1 MGVRSAEA
9 IARRAAKRGRTIEE
23 QATADSEAEVKR
35 AKLEVE
41 KTAPPPPAAI
51 PPPAAAAAADLAVG
65 QPVWKAQ
72 KPEGKLKKDEKAGW
86 ICMGRAGQQC
96 GFLNFAF
103 RTDCKQ
109 CGAVRLVMDGPG
121 KKAKKEA
128 KKKLSPNVKR
138 HAGAAAASPHAKD
151 VGPGS
156 GTAWDGTNKQGSEAA
171 NMALRQT
178 FRDDPDS
185 LSEADRT
192 RAEALIARDERK
204 KGKKEARRAAVSH
217 AGLGKRKG
225 PKGPGKLSVV
235 RGPAP
240 GGGGRFGVT
249 QEGHVEVRTGS
260 SRFD

>member
-1 MGVRSAEA
+1 
-9 IARRAAKRGRTIEE
+9 
-23 QATADSEAEVKR
+23 
-35 AKLEVE
+35 
-41 KTAPPPPAAI
+41 
-51 PPPAAAAAADLAVG
+51 
-65 QPVWKAQ
+65 
-72 KPEGKLKKDEKAGW
+72 
-86 ICMGRAGQQC
+86 
-96 GFLNFAF
+96 
-103 RTDCKQ
+103 
-109 CGAVRLVMDGPG
+109 
-121 KKAKKEA
+121 
-128 KKKLSPNVKR
+128 
-138 HAGAAAASPHAKD
+138 
-151 VGPGS
+151 
-156 GTAWDGTNKQGSEAA
+156 
-171 NMALRQT
+171 MALRQK

>member
-65 QPVWKAQ
+65 QPVWKTQ

-121 KKAKKEA
+121 KKAKKKEA
-128 KKKLSPNVKR
+128 KKLSPNVKR

-151 VGPGS
+151 VGPRRSRQFERGRQNACG
-156 GTAWDGTNKQGSEAA
+156 GT
-171 NMALRQT
+171 
-178 FRDDPDS
+178 
-185 LSEADRT
+185 DRT
-192 RAEALIARDERK
+192 RRAEKGQEGGAAR
-204 KGKKEARRAAVSH
+204 GCVARGAWQAQRT
-217 AGLGKRKG
+217 
-225 PKGPGKLSVV
+225 KGPG
-235 RGPAP
+235 
-240 GGGGRFGVT
+240 
-249 QEGHVEVRTGS
+249 
-260 SRFD
+260 